1 MTGQNLRMRLLR
13 TSHPGPTLIVTLAG
27 FLMANSS
34 GSLWSSLGI
43 ALTVFTGQLC
53 IGWTNDL
60 VDLESDRSQARKNKP
75 LANGTISVRTVV
87 IATGI
92 SITVCILLSLLGPFG
107 LRGGSLHLL
116 AVCCGIAYN
125 FYFKKSVLSPLP
137 YVIAFGA
144 FPSAIALS
152 KNHAVPT
159 WLVILGALFGIAAH
173 FANVVKDMDQ
183 DQLAGLNGLPQRL
196 GTRAS
201 LLVAGTAL
209 LIIAVILA
217 IQTHL
222 WVPVP
227 VSTAAVLLL
236 FFAPKRYCFPL
247 VMVLALI
254 DVVILVS
261 RVSL

>member
-1 MTGQNLRMRLLR
+1 MVRQNLRMRLLR
-13 TSHPGPTLIVTLAG
+13 TSHLGPSLFVTLAG

-34 GSLWSSLGI
+34 GSIWSALGI
-43 ALTVFTGQLC
+43 ALTIFTGQLC

-75 LANGTISVRTVV
+75 LANGTISIRVVV

-92 SITVCILLSLLGPFG
+92 SLTACILLSLLGPFG

-116 AVCCGIAYN
+116 AVSCGIAYN
-125 FYFKKSVLSPLP
+125 FYFKQSVLSPLP
-137 YVIAFGA
+137 YIIAFGA

-152 KNHAVPT
+152 KNHAVPI
-159 WLVILGALFGIAAH
+159 WLMTLGALFGVAAH
-173 FANVVKDMDQ
+173 FANVVKDMAQ
-183 DQLAGLNGLPQRL
+183 DRRAGLRGLPQRVN
-196 GTRAS
+196 TRAS

-209 LIIAVILA
+209 LIVSVILA
-217 IQTHL
+217 SHTHL
-222 WVPVP
+222 WIPVP
-227 VSTAAVLLL
+227 ISLVAVLLL
-236 FFAPKRYCFPL
+236 FVTPTRFSFPL
-247 VMVLALI
+247 VMVLALA

>member
-1 MTGQNLRMRLLR
+1 MRLLG
-13 TSHPGPTLIVTLAG
+13 TSHLGPSLMVTLVG
-27 FLMANSS
+27 YLMAQSS
-34 GSLWSSLGI
+34 GSVSSALGI
-43 ALTVFTGQLC
+43 ALTILTGQLC

-60 VDLESDRSQARKNKP
+60 VDLESDRSQGRKNKP
-75 LANGTISVRTVV
+75 LANGTISIRTVV
-87 IATGI
+87 VATSI
-92 SITVCILLSLLGPFG
+92 SMTSCILLSLLGPFG

-116 AVCCGIAYN
+116 GVSCGIAYN
-125 FYFKKSVLSPLP
+125 FYFKKTLLSPLP

-152 KNHAVPT
+152 KNHPVPI
-159 WLVILGALFGIAAH
+159 WLMALGALFGIAAH

-183 DQLAGLNGLPQRL
+183 DRLAGLHGLPQRL

-217 IQTHL
+217 THTHL
-222 WVPVP
+222 WIPVP
-227 VSTAAVLLL
+227 ISAVAVLLL
-236 FFAPKRYCFPL
+236 FVAPTRYCFPL
-247 VMVLALI
+247 VMALALT

-261 RVSL
+261 HISL